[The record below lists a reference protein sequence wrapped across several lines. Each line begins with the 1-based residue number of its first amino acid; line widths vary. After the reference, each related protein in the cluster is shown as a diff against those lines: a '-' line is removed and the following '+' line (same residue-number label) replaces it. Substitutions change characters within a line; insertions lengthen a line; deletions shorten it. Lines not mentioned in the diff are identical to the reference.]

1 MECGKVNQARRYMCM
16 TVVMAIIITGI
27 TISGMMAYAT
37 NEINNDEDSVA
48 LIEIPTAS
56 PAMGTTP
63 APSIG
68 PAAISEPDA
77 IVAPQPSSGS
87 DTKAKPQPSPSE
99 KAKPTAS
106 PTPVPEEDETTED
119 DGDDIA
125 PRATARPKKPDKFE
139 LTSTVKKEDFANIP
153 GKTNIGLCVYAYKA
167 VENKW
172 GYARG
177 TVGETLTESLLSLL
191 AKKNPVYYTPEKV
204 ETSHRWLGHQVADCS
219 GLIRGYLYEK
229 ERGYSVSWREFG
241 YVRFLN
247 SDAYALNSSKT
258 ETNVMD
264 AMPDLP
270 GIILHRSGHVGIY
283 VGNNMVIQAQ
293 SAKQGVTLSE
303 FKAKDWWTWA
313 YVPCIEYI
321 TEGVYNVGTHMIS
334 IGDSDDGWVTKDD
347 GNLYFYDEDGNP
359 CTGIRGI
366 GLKEYYFD
374 TLGVCVGEID
384 DKGIITV
391 NERKYV
397 YTNDDPLRG
406 WQTYNG
412 SLHYFDID
420 DGHMYFGGAYEIDGK
435 SYLFDN
441 DGAIITLKGYVYL
454 NKTIYYSDEEG
465 HPVKG
470 YVNGIL
476 YGEDYT
482 PYQGFLDNGG
492 LKYYYEDGVPLND
505 GFLCVDGAWYYA
517 QSNGTLKVG
526 VFEHG
531 NRNYIF
537 DDDGQLLCAG
547 GT

>member
-1 MECGKVNQARRYMCM
+1 
-16 TVVMAIIITGI
+16 
-27 TISGMMAYAT
+27 
-37 NEINNDEDSVA
+37 
-48 LIEIPTAS
+48 
-56 PAMGTTP
+56 
-63 APSIG
+63 
-68 PAAISEPDA
+68 
-77 IVAPQPSSGS
+77 
-87 DTKAKPQPSPSE
+87 
-99 KAKPTAS
+99 
-106 PTPVPEEDETTED
+106 
-119 DGDDIA
+119 
-125 PRATARPKKPDKFE
+125 
-139 LTSTVKKEDFANIP
+139 
-153 GKTNIGLCVYAYKA
+153 
-167 VENKW
+167 
-172 GYARG
+172 
-177 TVGETLTESLLSLL
+177 
-191 AKKNPVYYTPEKV
+191 
-204 ETSHRWLGHQVADCS
+204 
-219 GLIRGYLYEK
+219 
-229 ERGYSVSWREFG
+229 
-241 YVRFLN
+241 
-247 SDAYALNSSKT
+247 
-258 ETNVMD
+258 MD

-397 YTNDDPLRG
+397 YANDDPLRG

-517 QSNGTLKVG
+517 QSDGTLKVG